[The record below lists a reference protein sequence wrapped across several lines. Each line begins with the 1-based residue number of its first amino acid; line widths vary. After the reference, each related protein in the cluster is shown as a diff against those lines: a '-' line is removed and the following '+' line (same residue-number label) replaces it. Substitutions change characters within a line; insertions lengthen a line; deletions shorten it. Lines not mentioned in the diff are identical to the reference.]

1 MKKMNKKY
9 LIFLLLILMTASFGM
24 LACNKVDYPA
34 GLPEYDNYYYV
45 GFMPWNNKPVSVD
58 RSQTSLLALPVQF
71 HSAFTRNYDAVAH
84 YKLDYTGITDP
95 AKVGVDFDIVDKSGS
110 VLKMEG
116 DSVYTMT
123 FPEAKEA
130 YDTIYVKL
138 LHNSAQGTRT
148 VNINLS
154 LNETAQY
161 TVGIFSQ
168 AFSRPI
174 QIQ

>member
-1 MKKMNKKY
+1 MKNKY
-9 LIFLLLILMTASFGM
+9 LIMLILLLGAAGLGLT
-24 LACNKVDYPA
+24 ACNKVDYPG
-34 GLPEYDNYYYV
+34 GLPEYENYYYV
-45 GFMPWNNKPVSVD
+45 GFLPWNNKPVSVD
-58 RSQTSLLALPVQF
+58 RAQSTLLALPVQF

-110 VLKMEG
+110 TLKMEG

-123 FPEAKEA
+123 FPKAKAA

-138 LHNSAQGTRT
+138 LHNPAPGTRT

-154 LNETAQY
+154 LNETSQY

-168 AFSRPI
+168 AFSRPV
-174 QIQ
+174 QIK